1 MVYDIFFSGTKLSIP
16 ICRSNDHKMYP
27 PSIFCT
33 LKLTTMVNHSGPTSK
48 QLRSQVLSLYKTVRI
63 WIRNYFYFV
72 LIVFF
77 HLFTL
82 QLLYYGRDYPLGYK
96 YFRDRCHR
104 AFIKNRDESDPQQII
119 KQISRGEFIIKE
131 LEALYRL
138 RKYRYLKQRYY
149 PDKQDLDDGELSKI
163 NASIDPKLMLKKFEA
178 TQQQSSTQ
186 SQPKQEKIKQ

>member
-1 MVYDIFFSGTKLSIP
+1 
-16 ICRSNDHKMYP
+16 MYP

-48 QLRSQVLSLYKTVRI
+48 QLRSQVLSLYKT
-63 WIRNYFYFV
+63 
-72 LIVFF
+72 
-77 HLFTL
+77 
-82 QLLYYGRDYPLGYK
+82 LLYYGRDYPLGYK